1 MIDRVTMADC
11 SAYIAAYL
19 DGRLTHKEVVEW
31 ARAAMLA
38 QEMPAH
44 EQRQIMDLLLDI
56 SASTEESFTRAAK
69 EYRKMTSP
77 LITGAPGID
86 RRS

>member
-11 SAYIAAYL
+11 SAHIAAYL

-56 SASTEESFTRAAK
+56 SASTEQSFARAAK

-77 LITGAPGID
+77 LITSARGSL
-86 RRS
+86 RRN

>member
-11 SAYIAAYL
+11 SAQIAAYL
-19 DGRLTHKEVVEW
+19 DGRLTHADIVEW

-38 QEMPAH
+38 QSMPPH
-44 EQRQIMDLLLDI
+44 EQRAIMDLLLDI
-56 SASTEESFTRAAK
+56 SASTEQKFARAAK

-77 LITGAPGID
+77 LLGSTP
-86 RRS
+86 